1 MITIEKGNHK
11 IICTKLAYEYQ
22 YKPLG
27 YQIAS
32 EKKRGAVE
40 EKQPL
45 SLKEKTEKTEKKVEK
60 EIEVINDD
68 KEEKEEIKAKYG
80 LKKKKK

>member
-1 MITIEKGNHK
+1 MITIEKGDHK

-32 EKKRGAVE
+32 EKKEGAVE
-40 EKQPL
+40 KEQPL
-45 SLKEKTEKTEKKVEK
+45 PLKKEKEKK
-60 EIEVINDD
+60 IEVINDD
-68 KEEKEEIKAKYG
+68 KEEEEIKAKYG
-80 LKKKKK
+80 LKKKK